1 MPHLTN
7 QNPTAHALPMIDS
20 PCCCCGTG
28 LDLPLFLEFMRYTT
42 LLYLD
47 ADAISR
53 EPSLDA
59 INSRL
64 EIGQRRAQTTFII
77 ISLGVLQIVKTL
89 GKIVQLSNFI
99 LLVHFLH
106 ITGWLFFLTE
116 IFSMLFVWN
125 AFIRR
130 ELVINYDTKGKI
142 LQTYTIS
149 MSIALYQLINDF

>member
-28 LDLPLFLEFMRYTT
+28 LDLPLFLEFMRYSTA

-64 EIGQRRAQTTFII
+64 EILDKDVPKPHF

-99 LLVHFLH
+99 LLVYFLH
-106 ITGWLFFLTE
+106 ITGWLFFHTK
-116 IFSMLFVWN
+116 IFSMLFV
-125 AFIRR
+125 
-130 ELVINYDTKGKI
+130 
-142 LQTYTIS
+142 
-149 MSIALYQLINDF
+149 

>member
-28 LDLPLFLEFMRYTT
+28 LDLPLFLEFMRYSTA

-64 EIGQRRAQTTFII
+64 EIGQRRAQTTFYK
-77 ISLGVLQIVKTL
+77 SRSVA
-89 GKIVQLSNFI
+89 NC
-99 LLVHFLH
+99 
-106 ITGWLFFLTE
+106 E
-116 IFSMLFVWN
+116 
-125 AFIRR
+125 
-130 ELVINYDTKGKI
+130 DTR
-142 LQTYTIS
+142 QNRAT
-149 MSIALYQLINDF
+149 F

>member
-1 MPHLTN
+1 MHKRQSRFSSSSYLWIFFNHLYNYLAWIKTSFVFATFN
-7 QNPTAHALPMIDS
+7 KSKPNSPCIPIINS

-28 LDLPLFLEFMRYTT
+28 LDLPLFLEFMRYSTT

-64 EIGQRRAQTTFII
+64 EILDKDVPKPHF

-99 LLVHFLH
+99 LLVYFLH
-106 ITGWLFFLTE
+106 ITG
-116 IFSMLFVWN
+116 
-125 AFIRR
+125 
-130 ELVINYDTKGKI
+130 
-142 LQTYTIS
+142 
-149 MSIALYQLINDF
+149 